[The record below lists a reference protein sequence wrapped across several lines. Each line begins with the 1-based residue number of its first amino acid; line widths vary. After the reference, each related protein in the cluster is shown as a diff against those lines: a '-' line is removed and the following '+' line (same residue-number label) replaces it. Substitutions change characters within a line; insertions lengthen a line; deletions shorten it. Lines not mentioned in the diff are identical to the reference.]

1 VRKFLLRYDTQMK
14 VYEQPL
20 ILNLFWLADLV
31 LFIVLSLI
39 PYRFIR
45 RRQTLRA
52 YESEILQVIQGRYK
66 SHHSID
72 RIRVPIC
79 LQLLQ
84 YTYLLISFLLI
95 DDRSFVFTARCYASA
110 VYAVMQCPSVCLS
123 RSWIT
128 SKRINISSN
137 FFTIG

>member
-1 VRKFLLRYDTQMK
+1 VVRKFLLRYDTQMK

-52 YESEILQVIQGRYK
+52 YESEILQVIQGR
-66 SHHSID
+66 SRS
-72 RIRVPIC
+72 
-79 LQLLQ
+79 LQIAPFNRPHTSSYLSS
-84 YTYLLISFLLI
+84 TTSVYLLTDQFL
-95 DDRSFVFTARCYASA
+95 V
-110 VYAVMQCPSVCLS
+110 
-123 RSWIT
+123 
-128 SKRINISSN
+128 N
-137 FFTIG
+137 